1 MAVAVA
7 CRRGEQGRSPGCMAQ
22 EACTQKRFKELFMA
36 SRSTHCKVINCICL
50 LLTLLSL
57 GSHLEAKVTKSVFG
71 EMPDGTKVEIY
82 TLEEGALKA
91 RVMTYG
97 ARLVS
102 LDVPDR
108 NGKIADI
115 VLGYDDLKGYTTD
128 PKSYF
133 GAIVGRYGNRI
144 AHATFTLDGK
154 RYELPANDGV
164 NTLHG
169 GTIGFDK
176 RLWQAHEIPHGVELT
191 LVSKDGDQGFP
202 GTLTARV
209 LYTLEAHA
217 LRIEYFATTDKDT
230 VLNLT
235 NHSYFNLAG
244 EGQGNILNEVV
255 MIPADRYT
263 PVDSGLIPTGELA
276 PVAGTP
282 LDFRKPT
289 AIAARIDDDNEQ
301 LKLGHGY
308 DHNYVLNGKAG
319 VLQEAAR
326 VFDPTSG
333 RVLTVETTQPGVQF
347 YSGNFLDGTLHG
359 KNGHVYARRSGF
371 CLETQHFPDSPNH
384 PKFPTTELKPGET
397 YHNVTV
403 FSFSTGS

>member
-1 MAVAVA
+1 MV
-7 CRRGEQGRSPGCMAQ
+7 RPSMQI
-22 EACTQKRFKELFMA
+22 KIL
-36 SRSTHCKVINCICL
+36 NCVCL
-50 LLTLLSL
+50 WLTLVPLA
-57 GSHLEAKVTKSVFG
+57 SHLEAKVTKSEFG
-71 EMPDGTKVEIY
+71 NMPDGTKVEIY
-82 TLEEGALKA
+82 TLEEGAIRA

-102 LDVPDR
+102 LEAPDR
-108 NGKIADI
+108 NGKVADI
-115 VLGYDDLKGYTTD
+115 VLGYESLAGYTAD

-144 AHATFTLDGK
+144 AHASFTLDGK
-154 RYELPANDGV
+154 SYQLPANDNG

-169 GTIGFDK
+169 GIKGFDK
-176 RLWQAHEIPHGVELT
+176 LLWQAHEIPNGVELT

-209 LYTLEAHA
+209 RYTLEAHA
-217 LRIEYFATTDKDT
+217 LKIEYFATTDKDT

-244 EGQGNILNEVV
+244 EGQGDILNHLM

-263 PVDSGLIPTGELA
+263 PVDSTLIPTGELA

-282 LDFRKPT
+282 LDFRHPT
-289 AIAARIDDDNEQ
+289 AIGARINDNNEQ
-301 LKLGHGY
+301 LRLAGGY
-308 DHNYVLNGKAG
+308 DHNFVLNGKMG
-319 VLQEAAR
+319 VLHEAAR
-326 VFDPTSG
+326 VVEPTTG

-359 KNGHVYARRSGF
+359 KHGHVYQKHAGF

-384 PKFPTTELKPGET
+384 PKFPTTELKPGQT
-397 YHNVTV
+397 YHEVTI
-403 FSFSTGS
+403 FGFSTAH

>member
-1 MAVAVA
+1 MTT
-7 CRRGEQGRSPGCMAQ
+7 RSMQ
-22 EACTQKRFKELFMA
+22 I
-36 SRSTHCKVINCICL
+36 KVINCICL
-50 LLTLLSL
+50 LTLVSL
-57 GSHLEAKVTKSVFG
+57 APLLEAKVTKSVFG
-71 EMPDGTKVEIY
+71 SMPDGTKVEIY

-102 LDVPDR
+102 LEVPDR
-108 NGKIADI
+108 SGKIADI
-115 VLGYDDLKGYTTD
+115 VLGYESLEPYTTD
-128 PKSYF
+128 AKSYF
-133 GAIVGRYGNRI
+133 GSIVGRYGNRI

-154 RYELPANDGV
+154 RYQLPANDGV

-169 GTIGFDK
+169 GLIGFDK
-176 RLWQAHEIPHGVELT
+176 LVWSGHEIPHGVELT

-209 LYTLEAHA
+209 RYTLEAHA

-244 EGQGNILNEVV
+244 EGQGDILNHLVT
-255 MIPADRYT
+255 IPADRYT

-282 LDFRKPT
+282 LDFHKAT
-289 AIAARIDDDNEQ
+289 AIGARINDSNEQ
-301 LKLGHGY
+301 MRLGRGY
-308 DHNYVLNGKAG
+308 DHNYVLNGKPD
-319 VLQEAAR
+319 VMQEAAR
-326 VFDPTSG
+326 VEEPTSG
-333 RVLTVETTQPGVQF
+333 RVLTVTTTQPGVQF

-359 KNGHVYARRSGF
+359 KHGHVYAQRTGF

-384 PKFPTTELKPGET
+384 PKFPTSELKPGQT

-403 FSFSTGS
+403 FSFSTAP

>member
-1 MAVAVA
+1 MAN
-7 CRRGEQGRSPGCMAQ
+7 RSMQLKVLNRICVFFTLMLMA
-22 EACTQKRFKELFMA
+22 
-36 SRSTHCKVINCICL
+36 
-50 LLTLLSL
+50 
-57 GSHLEAKVTKSVFG
+57 SHLEAKVTKSVFG
-71 EMPDGTKVEIY
+71 SMPDGTKVEIF
-82 TLEEGALKA
+82 TLEEGSIKA

-102 LDVPDR
+102 LEVPDR
-108 NGKIADI
+108 SGKIADI
-115 VLGYDDLKGYTTD
+115 VLGYESLDGYTAD

-133 GAIVGRYGNRI
+133 GSIVGRYGNRI

-154 RYELPANDGV
+154 RYDLPANDGV

-169 GTIGFDK
+169 GTKGFDK
-176 RLWQAHEIPHGVELT
+176 LVWKGQEIPHGVELT
-191 LVSKDGDQGFP
+191 LVSNDGDQGFP

-209 LYTLEAHA
+209 RYTLEAHA
-217 LRIEYFATTDKDT
+217 LKIEYFATTDKDT

-244 EGQGNILNEVV
+244 EGQGDILNHLM

-282 LDFRKPT
+282 LDFHKAT
-289 AIAARIDDDNEQ
+289 AIGARIDDPNEQ
-301 LKLGHGY
+301 MRLGGGY
-308 DHNYVLNGKAG
+308 DHNFVLNGKIG

-326 VFDPTSG
+326 VVEPTSG

-359 KNGHVYARRSGF
+359 KHGHIYAKHTGF

-384 PKFPTTELKPGET
+384 PKFPTSELKPGET
-397 YHNVTV
+397 YHSVTI
-403 FSFSTGS
+403 FKFSTAP

>member
-1 MAVAVA
+1 MA
-7 CRRGEQGRSPGCMAQ
+7 GRS
-22 EACTQKRFKELFMA
+22 L
-36 SRSTHCKVINCICL
+36 HVKVLNCICL
-50 LLTLLSL
+50 FFTLVPLA
-57 GSHLEAKVTKSVFG
+57 SHLEAKVTKTVFG
-71 EMPDGTKVEIY
+71 SMPDGTKVEIY

-102 LDVPDR
+102 LEVPDR
-108 NGKIADI
+108 SGKLADI
-115 VLGYDDLKGYTTD
+115 VLGYDSLDGYTAD
-128 PKSYF
+128 GKSYF
-133 GAIVGRYGNRI
+133 GSIVGRYGNRI

-154 RYELPANDGV
+154 RYQLPANDGA

-169 GTIGFDK
+169 GLIGFDK
-176 RLWQAHEIPHGVELT
+176 LVWSGHETPNGVELT
-191 LVSKDGDQGFP
+191 LISKDGDQGFP

-209 LYTLEAHA
+209 RYTLEAHA
-217 LRIEYFATTDKDT
+217 LKIEYFATTDKDT

-244 EGQGNILNEVV
+244 EGQGDILNHRVT
-255 MIPADRYT
+255 IPADRYT

-282 LDFRKPT
+282 FDFHKAT
-289 AIAARIDDDNEQ
+289 AIGARINDDNEQ
-301 LKLGHGY
+301 MRLGRGY
-308 DHNYVLNGKAG
+308 DHNYVLNGKLG
-319 VLQEAAR
+319 VMQEAAR
-326 VFDPTSG
+326 VEEPTSG

-359 KNGHVYARRSGF
+359 KHGHVYAQRTGF

-384 PKFPTTELKPGET
+384 PKFPTSELKPGET
-397 YHNVTV
+397 YHYVTV
-403 FSFSTGS
+403 FKFSTAP

>member
-1 MAVAVA
+1 MAN
-7 CRRGEQGRSPGCMAQ
+7 RSMQLRVLNRICVFFA
-22 EACTQKRFKELFMA
+22 LVLLA
-36 SRSTHCKVINCICL
+36 SHV
-50 LLTLLSL
+50 
-57 GSHLEAKVTKSVFG
+57 EAKVTKSVFG
-71 EMPDGTKVEIY
+71 SMPDGTKVEIF
-82 TLEEGALKA
+82 TLEEGSLKA

-102 LDVPDR
+102 LEVPDR
-108 NGKIADI
+108 SGKISDI
-115 VLGYDDLKGYTTD
+115 VLGYESLDGYTAD

-133 GAIVGRYGNRI
+133 GSIVGRYGNRI

-154 RYELPANDGV
+154 RYDLPANDGV

-169 GTIGFDK
+169 GIKGFDK
-176 RLWQAHEIPHGVELT
+176 LVWKGQEIPHGVELT

-209 LYTLEAHA
+209 RYTLEAHA
-217 LRIEYFATTDKDT
+217 LKIEYFATTDKDT

-244 EGQGNILNEVV
+244 EGQGDILNHLVI
-255 MIPADRYT
+255 IPADRYT

-276 PVAGTP
+276 PVAGKP
-282 LDFRKPT
+282 LDFHKET
-289 AIAARIDDDNEQ
+289 AIGARIDDPNEQ
-301 LKLGHGY
+301 MRLGGGY
-308 DHNYVLNGKAG
+308 DHNFVLNGKMG

-326 VFDPTSG
+326 VVEPTSG

-359 KNGHVYARRSGF
+359 KHGHVYAKHTGF

-384 PKFPTTELKPGET
+384 PKFPTSELKPGET
-397 YHNVTV
+397 YHSVT
-403 FSFSTGS
+403 FFKFSTAP

>member
-1 MAVAVA
+1 MV
-7 CRRGEQGRSPGCMAQ
+7 RPSMQS
-22 EACTQKRFKELFMA
+22 KIL
-36 SRSTHCKVINCICL
+36 NCVFLWLIL
-50 LLTLLSL
+50 VPLA
-57 GSHLEAKVTKSVFG
+57 SHLEAKVTKSDFG
-71 EMPDGTKVEIY
+71 NMPDGTKVEIY
-82 TLEEGALKA
+82 TLEEGAIKA

-102 LDVPDR
+102 LEVPDR
-108 NGKIADI
+108 KGKVADI
-115 VLGYDDLKGYTTD
+115 VLGYESLAGYTAD

-133 GAIVGRYGNRI
+133 GSIVGRYGNRI
-144 AHATFTLDGK
+144 AHATFSLDGK
-154 RYELPANDGV
+154 RYQLPANDGV

-169 GTIGFDK
+169 GIKGFDK
-176 RLWQAHEIPHGVELT
+176 LVWQGHEIPHGVELT

-209 LYTLEAHA
+209 RYTLEAHA
-217 LRIEYFATTDKDT
+217 LKIEYFATTDKDT

-244 EGQGNILNEVV
+244 EGQGDILSHLM
-255 MIPADRYT
+255 MIPADRFT

-282 LDFRKPT
+282 LDFHHPT
-289 AIAARIDDDNEQ
+289 AIGARINDGNEQ
-301 LKLGHGY
+301 MKLGGGY
-308 DHNYVLNGKAG
+308 DHNYVLNGKMG
-319 VLQEAAR
+319 VLQQAAR
-326 VFDPTSG
+326 VVEPTTG

-359 KNGHVYARRSGF
+359 KQGHVYNKHSGF

-384 PKFPTTELKPGET
+384 PKFPTSELKPGET
-397 YHNVTV
+397 YHEVTI
-403 FSFSTGS
+403 FGFSTAP

>member
-1 MAVAVA
+1 MAN
-7 CRRGEQGRSPGCMAQ
+7 RSMQLKVLNRICV
-22 EACTQKRFKELFMA
+22 F
-36 SRSTHCKVINCICL
+36 STLVL
-50 LLTLLSL
+50 LA
-57 GSHLEAKVTKSVFG
+57 SHLEAKVSKSVFG
-71 EMPDGTKVEIY
+71 SMPDGTKVEIF
-82 TLEEGALKA
+82 TLEEGSIKA

-102 LDVPDR
+102 LEVPDR
-108 NGKIADI
+108 SGKIADI
-115 VLGYDDLKGYTTD
+115 VLGYESLDGYTAD

-133 GAIVGRYGNRI
+133 GSIVGRYGNRI

-154 RYELPANDGV
+154 RYDLPANDGV

-169 GTIGFDK
+169 GIKGFDK
-176 RLWQAHEIPHGVELT
+176 LVWKGQEIPHGVELT

-209 LYTLEAHA
+209 RYTLEAHA
-217 LRIEYFATTDKDT
+217 LKIEYFATTDKDT

-244 EGQGNILNEVV
+244 EGQGDILNHLM
-255 MIPADRYT
+255 MIPADRFT

-282 LDFRKPT
+282 LDFHKAT
-289 AIAARIDDDNEQ
+289 AIGARIDDPNEQ
-301 LKLGHGY
+301 MRLGGGY
-308 DHNYVLNGKAG
+308 DHNFVLNGKMG

-326 VFDPTSG
+326 VVEPTSG

-359 KNGHVYARRSGF
+359 KHGHVYAKHTGF

-384 PKFPTTELKPGET
+384 PKFPTSELKPGET
-397 YHNVTV
+397 YHSVTI
-403 FSFSTGS
+403 FKFSTAP

>member
-1 MAVAVA
+1 MV
-7 CRRGEQGRSPGCMAQ
+7 RPSMQS
-22 EACTQKRFKELFMA
+22 KIL
-36 SRSTHCKVINCICL
+36 NCVFLWLIL
-50 LLTLLSL
+50 VPLA
-57 GSHLEAKVTKSVFG
+57 SHLEAKVTKSDFG
-71 EMPDGTKVEIY
+71 NMPYGTKVEIY
-82 TLEEGALKA
+82 TLEEGAIKA

-102 LDVPDR
+102 LEVPDR
-108 NGKIADI
+108 KGKVADI
-115 VLGYDDLKGYTTD
+115 VLGYESLAGYTAD

-133 GAIVGRYGNRI
+133 GSIVGRYGNRI
-144 AHATFTLDGK
+144 AHATFSLDGK
-154 RYELPANDGV
+154 RYQLPANDGV

-169 GTIGFDK
+169 GIKGFDK
-176 RLWQAHEIPHGVELT
+176 LVWQGHEIPHGVELT

-209 LYTLEAHA
+209 RYTLEAHA
-217 LRIEYFATTDKDT
+217 LKIEYFATTDKDT

-244 EGQGNILNEVV
+244 EGQGDILSHLM
-255 MIPADRYT
+255 MIPADRFT

-282 LDFRKPT
+282 LDFHHPT
-289 AIAARIDDDNEQ
+289 AIGARINDGNEQ
-301 LKLGHGY
+301 MKLGGGY
-308 DHNYVLNGKAG
+308 DHNYVLNGKMG
-319 VLQEAAR
+319 VLQQAAR
-326 VFDPTSG
+326 VVEPTTG

-359 KNGHVYARRSGF
+359 KQGHVYNKHSGF

-384 PKFPTTELKPGET
+384 PKFPTSELKPGQT
-397 YHNVTV
+397 YHEVTI
-403 FSFSTGS
+403 FGFSTAP

>member
-1 MAVAVA
+1 MPNGSMRIRALHWA
-7 CRRGEQGRSPGCMAQ
+7 C
-22 EACTQKRFKELFMA
+22 LFF
-36 SRSTHCKVINCICL
+36 
-50 LLTLLSL
+50 TLVPLA
-57 GSHLEAKVTKSVFG
+57 SHLEAKVTKSAFG
-71 EMPDGTKVEIY
+71 SMPDGTKVEIY
-82 TLEEGALKA
+82 TLEEGKLKA

-102 LDVPDR
+102 LEVPDR
-108 NGKIADI
+108 SGKLADI
-115 VLGYDDLKGYTTD
+115 VLGYESLQPYTAD

-133 GAIVGRYGNRI
+133 GSIVGRYGNRI
-144 AHATFTLDGK
+144 AHASFTLDGK
-154 RYELPANDGV
+154 RYQLPANDGT

-169 GTIGFDK
+169 GIIGFDK
-176 RLWQAHEIPHGVELT
+176 LVWESHEIPNGVELT

-202 GTLTARV
+202 GTLTSRV
-209 LYTLEAHA
+209 RYSLDAHA
-217 LRIEYFATTDKDT
+217 LKIEYFATTDKDT

-244 EGQGNILNEVV
+244 EGQGDILNHQV

-263 PVDSGLIPTGELA
+263 PVDSSLIPTGELA

-282 LDFRKPT
+282 LDFHQAT
-289 AIAARIDDDNEQ
+289 AIGARIDDNNEQ
-301 LKLGHGY
+301 MRLAGGY
-308 DHNYVLNGKAG
+308 DHNYVLNGKMG
-319 VLQEAAR
+319 VMQEAAR
-326 VFDPTSG
+326 VVEPTSG

-359 KNGHVYARRSGF
+359 KHGHVYNKHAGF

-384 PKFPTTELKPGET
+384 PKFPTAELKPGET

-403 FSFSTGS
+403 FKFSTAP

>member
-1 MAVAVA
+1 MA
-7 CRRGEQGRSPGCMAQ
+7 RPS
-22 EACTQKRFKELFMA
+22 KRIKIL
-36 SRSTHCKVINCICL
+36 NCVCL
-50 LLTLLSL
+50 WLTLVPLA
-57 GSHLEAKVTKSVFG
+57 SHLEAKVTKSEFG
-71 EMPDGTKVEIY
+71 NMPDGTKVEIY

-102 LDVPDR
+102 LEVPDR
-108 NGKIADI
+108 GGKIADI
-115 VLGYDDLKGYTTD
+115 VLGYESLAGYTAD

-144 AHATFTLDGK
+144 AHASFTLDGK
-154 RYELPANDGV
+154 RYQLPANDGV

-169 GTIGFDK
+169 GIKGFDK
-176 RLWQAHEIPHGVELT
+176 LLWQGHEIPHGVELT

-209 LYTLEAHA
+209 RYTLEAHA
-217 LRIEYFATTDKDT
+217 LKIEYFATTDKDT

-244 EGQGNILNEVV
+244 EGQGDILNHLV

-263 PVDSGLIPTGELA
+263 PVDSNLIPTGELA

-282 LDFRKPT
+282 LDFHHPT
-289 AIAARIDDDNEQ
+289 AIGARINDDNEQ
-301 LKLGHGY
+301 LKLAGGY
-308 DHNYVLNGKAG
+308 DHNYVLNGKMG
-319 VLQEAAR
+319 TMQQAAR
-326 VFDPTSG
+326 VVEPTTG

-359 KNGHVYARRSGF
+359 KHGHIYGKHAGF

-384 PKFPTTELKPGET
+384 PKFPTSELKPGET

-403 FSFSTGS
+403 LTFSTAP

>member
-1 MAVAVA
+1 V
-7 CRRGEQGRSPGCMAQ
+7 P
-22 EACTQKRFKELFMA
+22 LA
-36 SRSTHCKVINCICL
+36 SR
-50 LLTLLSL
+50 
-57 GSHLEAKVTKSVFG
+57 LEAKVTKSVFG
-71 EMPDGTKVEIY
+71 SMPDGTKVEIY

-102 LDVPDR
+102 LEVPDR
-108 NGKIADI
+108 SGKTADI
-115 VLGYDDLKGYTTD
+115 VLGYESLAPYLAD

-133 GAIVGRYGNRI
+133 GSIVGRYGNRI
-144 AHATFTLDGK
+144 AHASFSLDGK
-154 RYELPANDGV
+154 RYQLPANDGT

-169 GTIGFDK
+169 GIKGFDK
-176 RLWQAHEIPHGVELT
+176 LVWQGHEIPNGVELT
-191 LVSKDGDQGFP
+191 LISKDGDQGFP

-209 LYTLEAHA
+209 RYTLEAHA
-217 LRIEYFATTDKDT
+217 LKIEYFATTDKDT

-244 EGQGNILNEVV
+244 EGQGDILSHKV
-255 MIPADRYT
+255 MIPADRFT
-263 PVDSGLIPTGELA
+263 PVDSSLIPTGELA

-282 LDFRKPT
+282 LDFHQPT
-289 AIAARIDDDNEQ
+289 AIGARINDSYEQ
-301 LKLGHGY
+301 MRLGGGY

-326 VFDPTSG
+326 VLEPTSG

-359 KNGHVYARRSGF
+359 KHGHVYNKHAGF

-384 PKFPTTELKPGET
+384 PKFPTSELKPGQT
-397 YHNVTV
+397 YHSVTV
-403 FSFSTGS
+403 FGFSTAP

>member
-1 MAVAVA
+1 MAY
-7 CRRGEQGRSPGCMAQ
+7 RSMQLKVLNRICVFFA
-22 EACTQKRFKELFMA
+22 LVLLA
-36 SRSTHCKVINCICL
+36 SHV
-50 LLTLLSL
+50 
-57 GSHLEAKVTKSVFG
+57 EAKVTKSVFG
-71 EMPDGTKVEIY
+71 SMPDGTKVEIF
-82 TLEEGALKA
+82 TLEEGSLKA

-102 LDVPDR
+102 LEVPDR
-108 NGKIADI
+108 SGKISDI
-115 VLGYDDLKGYTTD
+115 VLGYESLDGYTAD

-133 GAIVGRYGNRI
+133 GSIVGRYGNRI

-154 RYELPANDGV
+154 RYDLPANDGV

-169 GTIGFDK
+169 GIKGFDK
-176 RLWQAHEIPHGVELT
+176 LVWKGQEIPHGVELT

-209 LYTLEAHA
+209 RYTLEAHA
-217 LRIEYFATTDKDT
+217 LKIEYFATTDKDT

-244 EGQGNILNEVV
+244 EGQGDILNHLVI
-255 MIPADRYT
+255 IPADRYT

-282 LDFRKPT
+282 LDFHKAT
-289 AIAARIDDDNEQ
+289 AIGARIDDPNEQ
-301 LKLGHGY
+301 MRLGGGY
-308 DHNYVLNGKAG
+308 DHNFVLNGKMG

-326 VFDPTSG
+326 VVEPTSG

-359 KNGHVYARRSGF
+359 KHGHVYAKHTGF

-384 PKFPTTELKPGET
+384 PKFPTSELKPGET
-397 YHNVTV
+397 YHSVTFV
-403 FSFSTGS
+403 KFSTAP

>member
-1 MAVAVA
+1 MAN
-7 CRRGEQGRSPGCMAQ
+7 RSMQLKVLNRICVFFTLVLMA
-22 EACTQKRFKELFMA
+22 
-36 SRSTHCKVINCICL
+36 
-50 LLTLLSL
+50 
-57 GSHLEAKVTKSVFG
+57 SHLEAKVTKSVFG
-71 EMPDGTKVEIY
+71 SMPDRTKVEIF
-82 TLEEGALKA
+82 TLEEGSIKA

-102 LDVPDR
+102 LEVPDR
-108 NGKIADI
+108 SGKIADI
-115 VLGYDDLKGYTTD
+115 VLGYESLDGYTAD

-133 GAIVGRYGNRI
+133 GSIVGRYGNRI

-154 RYELPANDGV
+154 RYDLPANDGV

-169 GTIGFDK
+169 GVKGFDK
-176 RLWQAHEIPHGVELT
+176 LVWKGQEIPHGVELT

-209 LYTLEAHA
+209 RYTLESHA
-217 LRIEYFATTDKDT
+217 LKIEYFATTDKDT

-244 EGQGNILNEVV
+244 EGQGDILNHLM

-282 LDFRKPT
+282 LDFHKAT
-289 AIAARIDDDNEQ
+289 AIGARIDDPNEQ
-301 LKLGHGY
+301 MRLGGGY
-308 DHNYVLNGKAG
+308 DHNFVLNGKMG

-326 VFDPTSG
+326 VVEPTSG

-359 KNGHVYARRSGF
+359 KHGHVYAKHTGF

-384 PKFPTTELKPGET
+384 PKFPTSELKPGET
-397 YHNVTV
+397 YHSVTI
-403 FSFSTGS
+403 FKFSTAP

>member
-1 MAVAVA
+1 MA
-7 CRRGEQGRSPGCMAQ
+7 RSLNRI
-22 EACTQKRFKELFMA
+22 K
-36 SRSTHCKVINCICL
+36 ICVCL
-50 LLTLLSL
+50 WLTLVPLA
-57 GSHLEAKVTKSVFG
+57 SHLEAKVTKSEFG
-71 EMPDGTKVEIY
+71 NMPDGTKVEIY
-82 TLEEGALKA
+82 TLEEGAIKA

-102 LDVPDR
+102 LEVPDR
-108 NGKIADI
+108 NGKVADI
-115 VLGYDDLKGYTTD
+115 VLGYESLAGYTAD

-133 GAIVGRYGNRI
+133 GSIVGRYGNRI

-154 RYELPANDGV
+154 RYQLPANDGV

-169 GTIGFDK
+169 GIKGFDK
-176 RLWQAHEIPHGVELT
+176 LLWQGKEIPHGVELT

-202 GTLTARV
+202 GTLTSRV
-209 LYTLEAHA
+209 RYTLEAHA
-217 LRIEYFATTDKDT
+217 LKIEYFATTDKDT

-244 EGQGNILNEVV
+244 EGQGDILNHLV
-255 MIPADRYT
+255 MLPADRYT

-282 LDFRKPT
+282 LDFHHPT
-289 AIAARIDDDNEQ
+289 AIGARINDENEQ
-301 LKLGHGY
+301 LKLGGGY
-308 DHNYVLNGKAG
+308 DHNYVLNGKIG
-319 VLQEAAR
+319 VLQQAAR
-326 VFDPTSG
+326 VVEPTTG

-359 KNGHVYARRSGF
+359 KQGHVYAKHSGF

-384 PKFPTTELKPGET
+384 PKFPTSELKPGET
-397 YHNVTV
+397 YHEVTI
-403 FSFSTGS
+403 FGFSTAP

>member
-1 MAVAVA
+1 LKDAMRVAA
-7 CRRGEQGRSPGCMAQ
+7 QRGKQ
-22 EACTQKRFKELFMA
+22 ESLFMA
-36 SRSTHCKVINCICL
+36 NRSMKSNALHCIYLFFILLFILVPMASR
-50 LLTLLSL
+50 
-57 GSHLEAKVTKSVFG
+57 LEAKVSKAEFG
-71 EMPDGTKVEIY
+71 STPDGTKVEIY

-91 RVMTYG
+91 RIMTYG

-102 LDVPDR
+102 LEVPDR
-108 NGKIADI
+108 SGKPGDI
-115 VLGYDDLKGYTTD
+115 VLGYESLAGYTAD

-133 GAIVGRYGNRI
+133 GSIVGRYGNRI
-144 AHATFTLDGK
+144 AHASFTLDGK
-154 RYELPANDGV
+154 EHHLPANDGT

-169 GTIGFDK
+169 GIKGFDK
-176 RLWQAHEIPHGVELT
+176 LVWHGREIPNGVELT

-209 LYTLEAHA
+209 RYTLGAHA
-217 LRIEYFATTDKDT
+217 LKIEYFATTDKDT

-244 EGQGNILNEVV
+244 EGHGDILNHQV

-263 PVDSGLIPTGELA
+263 PVDASLIPTGELA

-282 LDFRKPT
+282 LDFHNPT
-289 AIAARIDDDNEQ
+289 AIGARIDDSFEQ
-301 LKLGHGY
+301 MRLAGGY
-308 DHNYVLNGKAG
+308 DHNYVLNGQMG

-326 VFDPTSG
+326 VVEPTTG
-333 RVLTVETTQPGVQF
+333 RILTVETTQPGLQF
-347 YSGNFLDGTLHG
+347 YSGNFLDGTLTG
-359 KNGHVYARRSGF
+359 KHGHVYSKHAGF

-397 YHNVTV
+397 YHSVTT
-403 FSFSTGS
+403 FGFSTAP